1 MLGIYELY
9 RIRRVL
15 IGCLVLVL
23 VLGGCASSL
32 PPLPEPTE
40 RPPLPLSGVREEQ
53 QQAPAL
59 GYTLG
64 PGDVVRVSV
73 YDNPDLSQEV
83 TIEADGA
90 FSYPLIG
97 RVQAAGLPVRQL
109 ESLLAQRL
117 ADGYLVSPQV
127 GVTVIRHQS
136 QLVYVIGAVKTPG
149 SYPLQRQTTLL
160 EVLSAAGGPTAEAG
174 SEVVLT
180 RAADKQAPPSSSAGT
195 SAAANGQ
202 AAMRVSLEKLMAG
215 GIPQRIALQDGDVVY
230 VPLAAFVYVT
240 GEIQRP
246 GRYRLESDTTVQ
258 KAVTLA
264 GGFTKFAATKNMT
277 VQRII
282 NGKRQ
287 NFQAG
292 LNDLLQAEDVILV
305 HPSLF

>member
-1 MLGIYELY
+1 M
-9 RIRRVL
+9 
-15 IGCLVLVL
+15 
-23 VLGGCASSL
+23 
-32 PPLPEPTE
+32 
-40 RPPLPLSGVREEQ
+40 
-53 QQAPAL
+53 

-64 PGDVVRVSV
+64 PGDVLRVSV

-97 RVQAAGLPVRQL
+97 RIQAAGLPVRQL
-109 ESLLAQRL
+109 EGLLAQRF

-127 GVTVIRHQS
+127 GVTVTQHKS

-160 EVLSAAGGPTAEAG
+160 EVLSAAGGPTPEAG

-180 RAADKQAPPSSSAGT
+180 HAADKQALLSNTPSA
-195 SAAANGQ
+195 SAATNGQ
-202 AAMRVSLEKLMAG
+202 SAMRVSLEQLMAG
-215 GIPQRIALQDGDVVY
+215 GVPQRITLQDGDVVY

-246 GRYRLESDTTVQ
+246 GRYRMESDTTVQ

-264 GGFTKFAATKNMT
+264 GGFTKFAATKSMT
-277 VQRII
+277 VQRMI

-287 NFQAG
+287 DFQAS
-292 LNDLLQAEDVILV
+292 LNNLLQAEDVVVV

>member
-1 MLGIYELY
+1 M
-9 RIRRVL
+9 RVV
-15 IGCLVLVL
+15 IAAV
-23 VLGGCASSL
+23 ASADGA
-32 PPLPEPTE
+32 PP
-40 RPPLPLSGVREEQ
+40 PLSGVGEEQ
-53 QQAPAL
+53 RQTPTM

-64 PGDVVRVSV
+64 PGDVLRVSV

-109 ESLLAQRL
+109 EGLLAQRF
-117 ADGYLVSPQV
+117 AEGYLVSPQV
-127 GVTVIRHQS
+127 GVTVTQHKS

-160 EVLSAAGGPTAEAG
+160 EVLSAAGGPTPEAG

-180 RAADKQAPPSSSAGT
+180 HAADKQALPSST
-195 SAAANGQ
+195 TRVSAAANGQ
-202 AAMRVSLEKLMAG
+202 PAMRVSLEQLMAG
-215 GIPQRIALQDGDVVY
+215 GVPQRISLQDGDVVY

-246 GRYRLESDTTVQ
+246 GRYRLEIDTTIQ

-264 GGFTKFAATKNMT
+264 GGFTKFAATKSMT
-277 VQRII
+277 VQRMI

-292 LNDLLQAEDVILV
+292 LNDLLQAEDVVVV
-305 HPSLF
+305 HPESLLTSSHSVRCQHRFYACWYCMSG